1 MAVTAFAKPNM
12 KLGQWSD
19 SRRRPGDNG
28 ERLEWNGRYGIE
40 TGPAG
45 GHMIYLPIDG
55 ADSAWCG
62 LDLALAD
69 AVVAGNQDNGMFICP
84 DNLSTAMPRN
94 DQVLVTAKDGTIAP
108 GESMW
113 WGQAVLFVNDN
124 PKDRQAEDFRDYR
137 SGADIVAQ
145 WDEFVGDRDAEAV
158 YADALAEFEA
168 WRVSPESLGLE
179 TLTDDEKL
187 LWRQS
192 ETILRL
198 GQVMEPVQANRRNR
212 GMFLAA
218 LPEGEWHMGWVRDG
232 AYAIVSQAMNGH
244 HREARLGV
252 DAFLNAWAG
261 FFSSQE
267 YLGRDYRIS
276 SVRYYGNGKEG

>member
-1 MAVTAFAKPNM
+1 MHLPRLIRRKVALLFGLAFMFSAMPAYTQTYQRSFYKMTTGNGHGFQVFDRQAGSITSFLEHPYLFIAPFDNARDGGLERRNLTYKTYFGLTVNGQTQWLENLQNVQYEAQTHIIKATTTVNGADVEVRYFGPFGLEANGMVMAIRVKNSTDSDMAVTTFAKPNM

-124 PKDRQAEDFRDYR
+124 QRPP
-137 SGADIVAQ
+137 G
-145 WDEFVGDRDAEAV
+145 
-158 YADALAEFEA
+158 
-168 WRVSPESLGLE
+168 
-179 TLTDDEKL
+179 
-187 LWRQS
+187 
-192 ETILRL
+192 
-198 GQVMEPVQANRRNR
+198 
-212 GMFLAA
+212 
-218 LPEGEWHMGWVRDG
+218 
-232 AYAIVSQAMNGH
+232 
-244 HREARLGV
+244 
-252 DAFLNAWAG
+252 
-261 FFSSQE
+261 
-267 YLGRDYRIS
+267 
-276 SVRYYGNGKEG
+276 